1 MSDVSSCGVRFQ
13 YRSNAFLGVCINI
26 YSTIEECRFRGKE
39 LRENGRHFIALTVP
53 LRPRH
58 PHDYYA
64 RLSNLYKP
72 KNYTPQY
79 KVLTKFLGERVKV
92 LGSNWESSDDNK

>member
-39 LRENGRHFIALTVP
+39 LRENGRHFIALTMP

-79 KVLTKFLGERVKV
+79 KVVKY
-92 LGSNWESSDDNK
+92 